1 MSERRVPDELA
12 SFEAE
17 LAGVEHRVEYRID
30 PGAAALT
37 VSIAVLVLAG
47 SLLLPWT
54 GGALGWEILAGVER
68 FGVLPRLFAFTA
80 LGFGVFGSTL
90 ALATRWW
97 PLAWACA
104 LGCGFS
110 VVDGVWAVWSR
121 QVGLL
126 EGTSDGAQFGM
137 VVALLAV
144 LVLTVSWVRIALR
157 RG

>member
-1 MSERRVPDELA
+1 MSERRVPEELA
-12 SFEAE
+12 SLEAE
-17 LAGVEHRVEYRID
+17 LEGVEQRVERRID
-30 PGAAALT
+30 PGATALT
-37 VSIAVLVLAG
+37 VSIAVLVLVG

-54 GGALGWEILAGVER
+54 SGAPGWEILAGIER
-68 FGVLPRLFAFTA
+68 FGILPRLFAFTA
-80 LGFGVFGSTL
+80 LGFGVFGSAL

-110 VVDGVWAVWSR
+110 VVDGVWAIWSR

-126 EGTSDGAQFGM
+126 EGTSTGAQFGL
-137 VVALLAV
+137 VLALLAV